1 MVTSII
7 VFFSR
12 FPFRE
17 INAAIGEAEGTPLD
31 DPVEDA
37 AVANDDEDAAPRE
50 RRRTRL
56 LASSDEED

>member
-1 MVTSII
+1 MTSVID
-7 VFFSR
+7 FYSQ

-31 DPVEDA
+31 DRLEDA
-37 AVANDDEDAAPRE
+37 AVANDDRDAAPRE